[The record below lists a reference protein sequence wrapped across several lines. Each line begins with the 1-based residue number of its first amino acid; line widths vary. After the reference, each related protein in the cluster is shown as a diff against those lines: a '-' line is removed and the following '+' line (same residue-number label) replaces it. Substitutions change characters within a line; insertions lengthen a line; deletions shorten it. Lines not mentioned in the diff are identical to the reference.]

1 MLEEGDNVLVE
12 YKLGREK
19 TWHEAILKQKLDG
32 GWTVIWLTRDH
43 WYGTTTTD
51 VPEAKIRLKSNWHE
65 KMEKL
70 LEYVAIKR
78 SQKLHEKVEKLTE
91 RFSTLV
97 KPLVPRIVEM
107 EARQTRIEHML
118 DELLQNQCKILE
130 KHRQLT
136 EFDSASWEAICED

>member
-19 TWHEAILKQKLDG
+19 TWHEAILKQKLAG

-51 VPEAKIRLKSNWHE
+51 VPETKIRLKSNWLE
-65 KMEKL
+65 KMEDL
-70 LEYVAIKR
+70 LEKRAIERMKR
-78 SQKLHEKVEKLTE
+78 MEASMERLEE
-91 RFSTLV
+91 RFGVFV
-97 KPLVPRIVEM
+97 KPSMLKLAEM
-107 EARQTRIEHML
+107 EARQNRIEHML

-136 EFDSASWEAICED
+136 EFDSASWEALED